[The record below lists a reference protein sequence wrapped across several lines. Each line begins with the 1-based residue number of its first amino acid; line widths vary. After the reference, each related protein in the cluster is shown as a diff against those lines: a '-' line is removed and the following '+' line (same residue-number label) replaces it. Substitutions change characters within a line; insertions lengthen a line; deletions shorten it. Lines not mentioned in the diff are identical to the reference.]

1 MAASQLSRAVE
12 LRAGR
17 RPVLSDLRES
27 GDIEADADLVMLAYR
42 ERYYNPDTLDFTAE
56 INVAKHRNGRTGMVK
71 LYFHEAS
78 TGFKALAREG
88 V

>member
-1 MAASQLSRAVE
+1 VS
-12 LRAGR
+12 
-17 RPVLSDLRES
+17 
-27 GDIEADADLVMLAYR
+27 YR
-42 ERYYNPDTLDFTAE
+42 LCGGIPAPQPYHGYRYYNPDTLDFTAE